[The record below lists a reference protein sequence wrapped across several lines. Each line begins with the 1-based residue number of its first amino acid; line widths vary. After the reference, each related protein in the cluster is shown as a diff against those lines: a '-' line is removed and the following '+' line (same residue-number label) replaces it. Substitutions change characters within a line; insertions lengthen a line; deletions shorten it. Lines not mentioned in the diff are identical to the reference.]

1 MRASGLCAPSRV
13 VKIPFAPMLKW
24 DIIPTTITTLL
35 YLAQAI
41 RMTNRIN
48 KLLTVLLL
56 SFFIAACAEPED
68 DNIDNS
74 GVNLN
79 ATHQVLA
86 FNDLGMHCAD
96 LDYSTFVILP
106 PFNVVHSQVIERGS
120 PPRILNDTQAT
131 VDYRA
136 VQDAAGS
143 INTTSQNQAGS
154 TQKTNFWDI
163 NPSTQNSY
171 VFDLFGLDPPADE
184 GLAFGQAMP
193 GILNPYNAN
202 DPQPFRHFDDTK
214 KWFAADGIPV
224 LPIDDAGQTNAYPLM
239 RVSATLPTGENVAS
253 LDVVLPVASEADC
266 QNCHALGEVGTSD
279 NNPNYIFPNDPN
291 DSNDVLQAAKHNI
304 LVLHDAEH
312 NTNLLNEK
320 PVLCARCHYSAALD
334 LAGTGPAGEQFG
346 NPMMSEV
353 MHGHHGELKDDT
365 GALLFPTDGTLE
377 ETCYQCHPGKVT
389 KCLRGAM
396 GGAGIDCVDCHGSM
410 LAVGSSTRE
419 PWLDEPR
426 CESCHTGDAV
436 RNDGAIRLDQAW
448 TDHIDVATPRL
459 ASNKRFA
466 ENTDTLY
473 RNSLGHG
480 GVACEGCHGSTHAIW
495 PNAMPSAN
503 DNLAAVQL
511 QGHAGTITE
520 CSSCHTSLPLT
531 LDGPHGMHNVNS
543 EAWNLEHED
552 FYERDP
558 DACRACHGV
567 NLEGTVLSRTAA
579 DRVYLRDDEDD
590 DDDDEGGGAQTI
602 NLAKG
607 TEVSCSLCHEKP

>member
-1 MRASGLCAPSRV
+1 
-13 VKIPFAPMLKW
+13 
-24 DIIPTTITTLL
+24 
-35 YLAQAI
+35 
-41 RMTNRIN
+41 MTNRIN
-48 KLLTVLLL
+48 KLLIVLLL

-120 PPRILNDTQAT
+120 PPRILDNAQAT

-136 VQDAAGS
+136 VQDGAGS

-163 NPSTQNSY
+163 NPATQNSY
-171 VFDLFGLDPPADE
+171 VYDLFGLDPPADE

-202 DPQPFRHFDDTK
+202 DAQPFKHFDDTK

-266 QNCHALGEVGTSD
+266 QNCHALGEVAAPFD
-279 NNPNYIFPNDPN
+279 NPIFIDAKDPHDPN
-291 DSNDVLQAAKHNI
+291 SVLQAAKHNI
-304 LVLHDAEH
+304 LVLHDNEH
-312 NTNLLNEK
+312 GTSLLNQK
-320 PVLCARCHYSAALD
+320 PVLCASCHYSAALD
-334 LAGTGPAGEQFG
+334 LAGTGPAGNQLG
-346 NPMMSEV
+346 KPMMSEV
-353 MHGHHGELKDDT
+353 MHGHHGELTDST
-365 GALLFPTDGTLE
+365 GAPLFPTNGTLE

-436 RNDGAIRLDQAW
+436 KNDGAIRLSQAW
-448 TDHIDVATPRL
+448 SDNIDVATPRI

-466 ENTDTLY
+466 ENTGTLY

-495 PNAMPSAN
+495 PNALPTAN
-503 DNLAAVQL
+503 DNVAANQL
-511 QGHAGTITE
+511 QGHSGTVSE
-520 CSSCHTSLPLT
+520 CSVCHTSLPLT
-531 LDGPHGMHNVNS
+531 LNGPHGMHNVNS
-543 EAWNLEHED
+543 RTWNLEHED

-558 DACRACHGV
+558 DACRACHGQ

-579 DRVYLRDDEDD
+579 DRDYLRD
-590 DDDDEGGGAQTI
+590 DDDDEGGAQTI
-602 NLAKG
+602 NVAKG
-607 TEVSCSLCHEKP
+607 TQVSCSLCHERP

>member
-1 MRASGLCAPSRV
+1 
-13 VKIPFAPMLKW
+13 
-24 DIIPTTITTLL
+24 
-35 YLAQAI
+35 
-41 RMTNRIN
+41 MTNRIN
-48 KLLTVLLL
+48 KFITVLLL
-56 SFFIAACAEPED
+56 SFIIAACAEPED

-74 GVNLN
+74 GANIN

-106 PFNVVHSQVIERGS
+106 PFNVVHSQIIERGDT
-120 PPRILNDTQAT
+120 PRILDAAQVN
-131 VDYRA
+131 VSYRA
-136 VQDAAGS
+136 VQDGSGS

-163 NPSTQNSY
+163 NPSTQNSF
-171 VFDLFGLDPPADE
+171 VFDLFGLNPPADE

-193 GILNPYNAN
+193 GILNPYSAN
-202 DPQPFRHFDDTK
+202 DPQPFNHYETTK
-214 KWFAADGIPV
+214 KWFAADGVPI

-239 RVSATLPTGENVAS
+239 RVSASLPESGQTVAS

-291 DSNDVLQAAKHNI
+291 DPNDVLQAAKHNI
-304 LVLHDAEH
+304 LVLHDTKHGDEYP
-312 NTNLLNEK
+312 TKLVDSTPL
-320 PVLCARCHYSAALD
+320 LCASCHYSAALD
-334 LAGTGPAGEQFG
+334 LEGTGPT
-346 NPMMSEV
+346 NTLPKMSEV
-353 MHGHHGELKDDT
+353 MHSHHGELTDST
-365 GALLFPTDGTLE
+365 GTPLFPTNGTLE

-396 GGAGIDCVDCHGSM
+396 GGAGIECVDCHGSM
-410 LAVGSSTRE
+410 LAVGRSTRE
-419 PWLDEPR
+419 PWIDEPR
-426 CESCHTGDAV
+426 CESCHTGDAIS
-436 RNDGAIRLDQAW
+436 NLGSIRLSQAW
-448 TDHIDVATPRL
+448 DGDIDIATPRV
-459 ASNKRFA
+459 ANNKRFA
-466 ENTDTLY
+466 ENPDTLY

-495 PNAMPSAN
+495 PNALPSAN

-531 LDGPHGMHNVNS
+531 LNGPHGMHNVNS
-543 EAWNLEHED
+543 RTWNLEHED

-558 DACRACHGV
+558 NACRACHGV

-590 DDDDEGGGAQTI
+590 DDDEGGGAQTI

-607 TEVSCSLCHEKP
+607 TEVSCNLCHEKP